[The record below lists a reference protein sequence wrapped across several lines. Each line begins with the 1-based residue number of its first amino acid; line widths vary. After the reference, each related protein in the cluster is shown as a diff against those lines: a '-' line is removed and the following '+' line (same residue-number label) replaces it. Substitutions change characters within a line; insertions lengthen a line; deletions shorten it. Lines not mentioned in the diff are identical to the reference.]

1 MISNTILTASEL
13 IASLFIKV
21 GLLSILGPDKVSFF
35 ENIPVQSLQRASL
48 R

>member
-1 MISNTILTASEL
+1 MISNTSITASEL

-21 GLLSILGPDKVSFF
+21 GLLSILWPDKVSFF
-35 ENIPVQSLQRASL
+35 ENIPFQSLRRASL